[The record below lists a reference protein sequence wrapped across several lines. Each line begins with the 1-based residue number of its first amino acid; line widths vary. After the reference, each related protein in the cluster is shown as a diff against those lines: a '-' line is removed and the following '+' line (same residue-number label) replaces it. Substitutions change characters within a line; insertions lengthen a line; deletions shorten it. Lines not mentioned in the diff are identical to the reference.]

1 MDKRQIL
8 RAIKHCETIQRTGRV
23 LQFYGL
29 VLEASGPDV
38 FLGEICEIYT
48 PKAAHPVV
56 AEVVGFRDGNVL
68 MMPYGNLSGIHVGSE
83 IVATGRS
90 ASLRVGEHLMGRVVD
105 AFGRPIDGKDFLSE
119 GEEYPLYPDPINPL
133 DRQRITE
140 QFTTGIRSID
150 AMLSVGVG
158 QRVGLFAGSGVG
170 KSTLLGQIAQASSAD
185 VNVIALIG
193 ERGRE
198 VLDFVVENLGE
209 EGLKN
214 SIVVVAG
221 ADQPALVR
229 VHAAYA
235 ATTIAEYFKNQGKK
249 VFLAMDS
256 ITRFAMA
263 QREIGLAIGEP
274 PTARGY
280 TPSAFAQIPKLVER
294 AGNFRDSGSIT
305 AVYTVL
311 VEGDDFNEPV
321 SDATRAILDGHIILS
336 RKIATRGRFPA
347 IDLLESVSRLQKQV
361 SSNEDQLLVTKSI
374 KLLSLYQ
381 DSKDLI
387 ELGAYQEGNNPQ
399 LDEAIVFYQGFEE
412 VVSQVSPEEDAAEIL
427 RRWLRKNV

>member
-1 MDKRQIL
+1 MDSRRFL
-8 RAIKHCETIQRTGRV
+8 RAIKTCETIQRNGRV

-48 PKAAHPVV
+48 PQALKPVL
-56 AEVVGFRDGNVL
+56 AEVVGFRDGHVL

-83 IVATGRS
+83 IVATGRA
-90 ASLRVGEHLMGRVVD
+90 ASLRVGEHLLGRVVD
-105 AFGRPIDGKDFLSE
+105 AFGRPMDGKAFDSL
-119 GEEYPLYPDPINPL
+119 GEEYPLYPEPINPL

-150 AMLSVGVG
+150 TMLSIGVG

-170 KSTLLGQIAQASSAD
+170 KSTLLGQIAQASNAD

-214 SIVVVAG
+214 SIIVVAG

-235 ATTIAEYFKNQGKK
+235 ATTVAEYFKNQGKK

-321 SDATRAILDGHIILS
+321 SDTTRAILDGHIVLS
-336 RKIATRGRFPA
+336 RKIATRGRYPA
-347 IDLLESVSRLQKQV
+347 IDLLESVSRLHRQITTKENQALV
-361 SSNEDQLLVTKSI
+361 DQALKH
-374 KLLSLYQ
+374 LSLYNE
-381 DSKDLI
+381 SKDLI
-387 ELGAYQEGNNPQ
+387 ELGAYKEGSNRA
-399 LDEAIVFYQGFEE
+399 LDSAIAFYSKFELAIT
-412 VVSQVSPEEDAAEIL
+412 QATPEKNAEKVL
-427 RRWLRKNV
+427 QKWLKDNL